1 MFFLLDS
8 LVSSPIRDVESSN
21 DKVYRL
27 PSQEFVGFWALVEKT
42 GKYFKE
48 FGAVVELPVE

>member
-1 MFFLLDS
+1 MFFLLDF
-8 LVSSPIRDVESSN
+8 LVSSPIRDVESPN

-42 GKYFKE
+42 GKYFEE
-48 FGAVVELPVE
+48 FGAVVEL